1 MKKEKNNCPKKTYQ
15 KIGFELKLAIIDE
28 IQNGRISVNYASK
41 KYNISRSSITYW
53 LNKHST
59 IEQMKKGMSKQDE
72 IKKLKEKIEELEF
85 IKEFQQDV
93 ILDFERSTGLDYAK
107 KSLPETL
114 KKELDKKRQNPSK

>member
-1 MKKEKNNCPKKTYQ
+1 MKKEKSHCPKKSYQ
-15 KIGFELKLAIIDE
+15 KIGFELKLSIIDE

-41 KYNISRSSITYW
+41 KYNISRSSISYW

-59 IEQMKKGMSKQDE
+59 IEQIKKGMSKQDE
-72 IKKLKEKIEELEF
+72 IKKLKERIDELEF

-114 KKELDKKRQNPSK
+114 KKELDKKRQYPSK